1 MRFIFLFSFLV
12 TTVFAFAQRNCGT
25 ALYAARFENAIVVQ
39 QNNNSNHRDTIE
51 DEILTIPVVVHVLYN
66 NNAQNISDAQIISQI
81 DVLNEDFRRMNA
93 DANNTPEAFKA
104 HAADAKIMFCLA
116 QINPEGYAAKGIIRK
131 YTSTRVFDVNDAM
144 KYNAAGGDNAW
155 NSKKYLNIWICNMG
169 SNAIGYASQPG
180 GQADRDGVVI
190 QYNAFGRIGSLMP
203 NFNKGRTATHEIA
216 HWLGLRH
223 IWGDNECGNDGIN
236 DTPQQAFYNN
246 NCPSFP
252 SISSCSPDNNG
263 DMFMNFMDY
272 TNDACMN
279 MFTHGQ
285 KIKMRGQFAINGPRN
300 SFMNSFACDSSMA
313 TAAPLPDD
321 TITAVKTIAPSFK
334 IYPNPATSELNI
346 EGLNGFDLKGQALKI
361 YSATGVL
368 HFSKSNLN
376 SLENINIS
384 HLNSGVYF
392 VSIISG
398 KDRKIVKLIKQ

>member
-12 TTVFAFAQRNCGT
+12 TTVFAFAQRNCGST
-25 ALYAARFENAIVVQ
+25 IYASRFANEIVNQ
-39 QNNNSNHRDTIE
+39 QNNSSFNRDTIE

-66 NNAQNISDAQIISQI
+66 NNAQNISDAQIRAQI

-93 DANNTPEAFKA
+93 DASNTPEAFKV

-131 YTSTRVFDVNDAM
+131 YTSTNVFDVNDAM
-144 KYNAAGGDNAW
+144 KYSAAGGDNAW
-155 NSKKYLNIWICNMG
+155 NPKKYLNIWVCNMG

-180 GQADRDGVVI
+180 AQIDRDGVVI
-190 QYNAFGRIGSLMP
+190 QYNAFGRIGNLMP

-236 DTPQQAFYNN
+236 DTPQQSFYNN

-252 SISSCSPDNNG
+252 SLSSCSADANG

-285 KIKMRGQFAINGPRN
+285 KTKMRGQFAINGPRN
-300 SFMNSFACDSSMA
+300 SFMNSFACDSSLA

-321 TITAVKTIAPSFK
+321 TSVTVKTIAPSFN
-334 IYPNPATSELNI
+334 IYPNPANNEMNVL
-346 EGLNGFDLKGQALKI
+346 GLNGFDLKGQLLKV
-361 YSATGVL
+361 YSASGVL
-368 HFSKSNLN
+368 QFTKSNL
-376 SLENINIS
+376 SASEKINIS

-392 VSIISG
+392 VAIISG

>member
-1 MRFIFLFSFLV
+1 MRFIILFTCLL
-12 TTVFAFAQRNCGT
+12 TTVFAFAQRNCGST
-25 ALYAARFENAIVVQ
+25 IYAARFANEIVTQ
-39 QNNNSNHRDTIE
+39 QNNTSFNRDTIE

-66 NNAQNISDAQIISQI
+66 NNAQNISDAQIRSQI
-81 DVLNEDFRRMNA
+81 DVLNEDFRRLNA
-93 DANNTPEAFKA
+93 DASNTPEVFKSF
-104 HAADAKIMFCLA
+104 AADAKIMFCLA
-116 QINPEGYAAKGIIRK
+116 QINPAGAPAKGIVRK
-131 YTSTRVFDVNDAM
+131 YTSTTMFDVNDAM
-144 KYNAAGGDNAW
+144 KFSAAGGDNAW
-155 NSKKYLNIWICNMG
+155 NSKKYLNIWVCNLG
-169 SNAIGYASQPG
+169 SNAIGYASQAG

-236 DTPQQAFYNN
+236 DTPQQSFYNN

-252 SISSCSPDNNG
+252 SLSSCSADANG

-285 KIKMRGQFAINGPRN
+285 KTKMRGQFAINGPRN
-300 SFMNSFACDSSMA
+300 SFMNSFACDSSLA

-321 TITAVKTIAPSFK
+321 TAVAVKTIAPNFK
-334 IYPNPATSELNI
+334 IYPNPASNELNV
-346 EGLNGFDLKGQALKI
+346 EGLNGFDLKGQVLKV
-361 YSATGVL
+361 YSASGVL
-368 HFSKSNLN
+368 QFTKSNL
-376 SLENINIS
+376 SSSEKINIS

-392 VSIISG
+392 VAVISG

>member
-1 MRFIFLFSFLV
+1 MRFIFLFTFLV

-25 ALYAARFENAIVVQ
+25 ASYAARFENSIVVQ

-66 NNAQNISDAQIISQI
+66 NNAQNISDAQIRSQI

-93 DANNTPEAFKA
+93 DANNTPEVFKA
-104 HAADAKIMFCLA
+104 HAADARIMFCLA
-116 QINPEGYAAKGIIRK
+116 QINPEGYAANGIIRK
-131 YTSTRVFDVNDAM
+131 YTSTKVFDINDAM
-144 KYNAAGGDNAW
+144 KYNPAGGDNAW

-252 SISSCSPDNNG
+252 TISSCSPDNNG

-321 TITAVKTIAPSFK
+321 TTAAVKTIAPSFK

-346 EGLNGFDLKGQALKI
+346 EGMNGFDLKGQALKI

-368 HFSKSNLN
+368 HFSKSNLS
-376 SLENINIS
+376 SLENIDIS

>member
-1 MRFIFLFSFLV
+1 MRFIFLFTFLV

-25 ALYAARFENAIVVQ
+25 ASYAARFENAIVVQ

-66 NNAQNISDAQIISQI
+66 NNAQNISDAQIRSQI

-93 DANNTPEAFKA
+93 DAINTPEVFKA

-116 QINPEGYAAKGIIRK
+116 QINPEGYAANGIIRK

-321 TITAVKTIAPSFK
+321 TIAVVKTIALSFK
-334 IYPNPATSELNI
+334 IYPNPATSDLNI
-346 EGLNGFDLKGQALKI
+346 EGMNGFDLKGQALKI

-368 HFSKSNLN
+368 HFSKSNLS
-376 SLENINIS
+376 SLENIDIS

>member
-12 TTVFAFAQRNCGT
+12 TTVFASAQRNCGST
-25 ALYAARFENAIVVQ
+25 LYANRFANEIVTQ
-39 QNNNSNHRDTIE
+39 QNNTSFNRDTIE

-66 NNAQNISDAQIISQI
+66 NNAQNISDAQIRSQL

-93 DANNTPEAFKA
+93 DATNTPEVFKA
-104 HAADAKIMFCLA
+104 HAADSRIMFCLA
-116 QINPEGYAAKGIIRK
+116 QINTEGYAAKGIIRK
-131 YTSTRVFDVNDAM
+131 YTSTNVFDVNDAM
-144 KYNAAGGDNAW
+144 KYSAAGGDNAW
-155 NSKKYLNIWICNMG
+155 NPKKYLNIWVCNLG
-169 SNAIGYASQPG
+169 SNAIGYSSQPG

-190 QYNAFGRIGSLMP
+190 QYNAFGRIGNLMP

-236 DTPQQAFYNN
+236 DTPQQSFYNN

-252 SISSCSPDNNG
+252 SLSSCSTDTNG

-279 MFTHGQ
+279 IFTHGQ
-285 KIKMRGQFAINGPRN
+285 KTKMRGQFAINGPRN

-321 TITAVKTIAPSFK
+321 TSVAVVTISPSFN
-334 IYPNPATSELNI
+334 IYPNPANNEMNVL
-346 EGLNGFDLKGQALKI
+346 GLNGFDLKGQSLKI
-361 YSATGVL
+361 YSASGVL
-368 HFSKSNLN
+368 QFTKSNLN
-376 SLENINIS
+376 ASEKINIS
-384 HLNSGVYF
+384 QLNSGVYF
-392 VSIISG
+392 VAVISG
-398 KDRKIVKLIKQ
+398 KDRKMAKLIKQ